1 MELSRIAAIK
11 ESLIELSHM
20 QSSICDEDKNAYT
33 SLCTSVE
40 ELKIDEEVESLIWSV
55 DRLVINDSTNDPT
68 LMNDSERNV
77 HVVSGDYYSGDRTKN
92 TSAIF
97 HKVQKTLEV
106 LDFLKNIVSS
116 VSCNLRA
123 VADAK
128 KTYSKAVHKC
138 FEKHGLVAPNSGPSL
153 GCISIPQNP
162 TVATIQNRG
171 VLSGAKA
178 EGIKRFQSQLLATGL
193 DSSVGG
199 IFQELLPDLFS
210 ELLSKIES
218 PTFVSVWL
226 ATVSSFGGI
235 SDAHNETAEKY
246 IELYLPTLNSI
257 QRRVLAMKNE
267 LMTKQIS
274 CIKLV
279 DNSQASVL
287 KLSQKIEKVR
297 YLIKTQQDKVE
308 RSKEEVGLILSP
320 GGFGSCI
327 GSGSASGG
335 GGSNSPRKHEL
346 DDDSDYMN
354 SLKTRSISPIPEDDG
369 GAVLIGSADTS
380 KDREKDDSK
389 KEKEK
394 EGDRIG
400 KASKIMQQGF
410 DRLQKARIKVLG
422 SENQEDRLERR
433 EGRMVALE
441 QEEKDLLTAFYA
453 ANASMDSIEESVRR
467 EIDTSLKAAKEVI
480 CHDISSFMDILKQ
493 LSSNQ
498 KDCVPL
504 FEIPVKAFETLCDC
518 IDGQNEFSYFTSS
531 VHSAFLIPDPP
542 STTEDDRNPSVTY
555 FTPLYNKTIE
565 DEKAIQGI
573 YSDTNRSE
581 HEVEVELETNR
592 ANLNN
597 FKAIADN
604 QNQNGD
610 QYQDDSSTPPI
621 ESNMNSKVSDSGT
634 TLKQNDKNLIIDQ
647 KNDTPTSPILS
658 PQSPLNKTDTDHNK
672 HADTKEISSG
682 SDILVT
688 DSTDVNPPT
697 STSTSSTAADIESVM
712 KSNLVIDTQTDKLS
726 MQSGDAS
733 SSRLLSSAI
742 LHVDVDNIS
751 DAHTRLSQQPDS
763 TRILKLG
770 ENDACSFSHEEVEEL
785 VKAREAGS
793 LSGSVSGSMPSTD
806 TLIPI
811 EENQENDL
819 SERIKTIENEEDKDS
834 LMRCTRMTEEH
845 IQLTK
850 GFAEFQT
857 KDLLIAELIRQKLL
871 TEDSFTDRL
880 GDGSSGTST
889 ACMSPT
895 ALPPRPPLPPRLR
908 RSEGKDRSKDRD
920 KEREK
925 DREKGNHITD
935 KSTPSCIEHN
945 GTTQEVNDSARSN
958 QNRLINDD
966 TSEKLSKEN
975 GEGDVKLKKS
985 EVEKVNDGGVD
996 SEEHRDIE
1004 RGSLKIIT
1012 TSTTKEIQDSPKV
1025 MRTTDRISHIV
1036 GADCTSQ
1043 ITVSNTT
1050 IGVNKKVPQNFGNK
1064 PEDSSELVKFGLS
1077 PTVRVL
1083 ESFSCALYP
1092 KKGLLTHGRY
1102 VLVLVLDLVLYPSYL
1117 YLNGLPS
1124 TCTKLLP
1131 RTFMLYEL
1139 FITFCLL
1146 LLPTLTPTVKISNI
1160 FILFYIL

>member
-1 MELSRIAAIK
+1 
-11 ESLIELSHM
+11 M

-33 SLCTSVE
+33 SLCKSVE

-55 DRLVINDSTNDPT
+55 DRLVINDSTNDPN

-116 VSCNLRA
+116 VSYNLRA

-138 FEKHGLVAPNSGPSL
+138 FEKHGLVSPNSGPSL
-153 GCISIPQNP
+153 GCISIPQSP
-162 TVATIQNRG
+162 TITTIQNRG

-199 IFQELLPDLFS
+199 MFQELLPDLFS
-210 ELLSKIES
+210 EILSKVES

-320 GGFGSCI
+320 G
-327 GSGSASGG
+327 SGSG

-369 GAVLIGSADTS
+369 NAVLTGETNKDN

-422 SENQEDRLERR
+422 SENHEDRLERR

-542 STTEDDRNPSVTY
+542 TTTEDDRNPSVTY
-555 FTPLYNKTIE
+555 FTPLYNKSIE

-573 YSDTNRSE
+573 HSDTNRSE
-581 HEVEVELETNR
+581 HEVEVELEPNR
-592 ANLNN
+592 ANFNI
-597 FKAIADN
+597 KSIADN
-604 QNQNGD
+604 QNND
-610 QYQDDSSTPPI
+610 QYLDDSSTLPI
-621 ESNMNSKVSDSGT
+621 ELNMNMNSKVSVSDSST
-634 TLKQNDKNLIIDQ
+634 TLRQNDKNFIIDQ
-647 KNDTPTSPILS
+647 RNDTLTTPLLPSQASLS
-658 PQSPLNKTDTDHNK
+658 PRNKTDTDHPK
-672 HADTKEISSG
+672 PKQTDTKEISSG

-688 DSTDVNPPT
+688 DSNDMNPP
-697 STSTSSTAADIESVM
+697 TSTSSTAADIESTM
-712 KSNLVIDTQTDKLS
+712 KSNLVIDTPTDKIS
-726 MQSGDAS
+726 IQSDDAS
-733 SSRLLSSAI
+733 LSQLLSSAV
-742 LHVDVDNIS
+742 LHVDVENIS
-751 DAHTRLSQQPDS
+751 DTHARQQFQPDS
-763 TRILKLG
+763 TRMLKLG
-770 ENDACSFSHEEVEEL
+770 ENDECSFSHEEVEEFL
-785 VKAREAGS
+785 KARESGS
-793 LSGSVSGSMPSTD
+793 LSGSVSGSVPSSD

-811 EENQENDL
+811 EENQESDL
-819 SERIKTIENEEDKDS
+819 YERIKTIENEEDKES
-834 LMRCTRMTEEH
+834 LIRCTRMTEEH

-871 TEDSFTDRL
+871 TEDSFTERL
-880 GDGSSGTST
+880 GDGNSGTST

-920 KEREK
+920 KEKEKEREREK
-925 DREKGNHITD
+925 DREKDRDRGNHVID
-935 KSTPSCIEHN
+935 RNSSSIEHN
-945 GTTQEVNDSARSN
+945 GTTHETNDGTRSN

-966 TSEKLSKEN
+966 TPEKLSKEN
-975 GEGDVKLKKS
+975 SEEDIKSKKS
-985 EVEKVNDGGVD
+985 EAEKANDGVV
-996 SEEHRDIE
+996 SEEHIDIE

-1025 MRTTDRISHIV
+1025 MRTTERISNVV
-1036 GADCTSQ
+1036 GADSTSQ
-1043 ITVSNTT
+1043 VIVSNTT

-1092 KKGLLTHGRY
+1092 KKGLLTHGRSVHHY
-1102 VLVLVLDLVLYPSYL
+1102 NSSLNAYEYL
-1117 YLNGLPS
+1117 LFHFS
-1124 TCTKLLP
+1124 TVSHHQ
-1131 RTFMLYEL
+1131 
-1139 FITFCLL
+1139 I
-1146 LLPTLTPTVKISNI
+1146 
-1160 FILFYIL
+1160 IL

>member
-20 QSSICDEDKNAYT
+20 QSSICDEDKNAYM

-138 FEKHGLVAPNSGPSL
+138 FEKHGLVAANSGPSL
-153 GCISIPQNP
+153 GCISIPQSP
-162 TVATIQNRG
+162 TITTIHNRG

-320 GGFGSCI
+320 GGSGSGI
-327 GSGSASGG
+327 GSGSGG

-354 SLKTRSISPIPEDDG
+354 SFKTRSISPIPEDDG
-369 GAVLIGSADTS
+369 SAETS

-480 CHDISSFMDILKQ
+480 CHDITSFMDILKQ
-493 LSSNQ
+493 LSANQ

-531 VHSAFLIPDPP
+531 VHSAFLVPDPP
-542 STTEDDRNPSVTY
+542 SITEDDRNPSLTY

-581 HEVEVELETNR
+581 HEVEVEFEINR
-592 ANLNN
+592 ANIN
-597 FKAIADN
+597 FKAIADI
-604 QNQNGD
+604 QNQNSD
-610 QYQDDSSTPPI
+610 QYQDDSSAPPI
-621 ESNMNSKVSDSGT
+621 ELNMHSKVSDSGT
-634 TLKQNDKNLIIDQ
+634 TINQNDKNLIIDQ
-647 KNDTPTSPILS
+647 RNDTPSTPVLSSQTS
-658 PQSPLNKTDTDHNK
+658 QSPLNKTYTDHSK
-672 HADTKEISSG
+672 HADTKEISPV

-688 DSTDVNPPT
+688 DSNDVNPPT
-697 STSTSSTAADIESVM
+697 STSSAAADIEPIM
-712 KSNLVIDTQTDKLS
+712 KSNLVIETHTDKSS
-726 MQSGDAS
+726 MRSGDAF

-742 LHVDVDNIS
+742 LHVDVENIS
-751 DAHTRLSQQPDS
+751 DTHARLPFQPDS
-763 TRILKLG
+763 TRTLKLG
-770 ENDACSFSHEEVEEL
+770 ENDKCSFSHEEVEEL
-785 VKAREAGS
+785 LKARESGS
-793 LSGSVSGSMPSTD
+793 LSGSVSGSMPPSD

-811 EENQENDL
+811 EENQDSDL
-819 SERIKTIENEEDKDS
+819 YGKIKTIENEENKES
-834 LMRCTRMTEEH
+834 LIRCTRMTEEH

-880 GDGSSGTST
+880 GDGNSGTST

-920 KEREK
+920 KEKDREK
-925 DREKGNHITD
+925 DRERGNHVTD
-935 KSTPSCIEHN
+935 KNSPSIEHN
-945 GTTQEVNDSARSN
+945 GTTQEINDRARSN
-958 QNRLINDD
+958 QNRIINED
-966 TSEKLSKEN
+966 TPEKLIKEN
-975 GEGDVKLKKS
+975 SEDDVKSKKP
-985 EVEKVNDGGVD
+985 EVEKASDGGVE

-1025 MRTTDRISHIV
+1025 MRTTERISHTV
-1036 GADCTSQ
+1036 GTDCASQ

-1102 VLVLVLDLVLYPSYL
+1102 VLLLLLVLVL
-1117 YLNGLPS
+1117 LP
-1124 TCTKLLP
+1124 
-1131 RTFMLYEL
+1131 
-1139 FITFCLL
+1139 I
-1146 LLPTLTPTVKISNI
+1146 
-1160 FILFYIL
+1160 